1 MVSPS
6 IPIRLHFDSEILTQ
20 AYSGTEMLTLSIFA
34 VLLVLI
40 LIDLP
45 IAVAIALTAIS
56 FFVGM
61 GNESL
66 LTMLPQRMYASTTG
80 FVLLAVPFFILA
92 GNLMNVGGVTSLI
105 FRFAKAV
112 IGHFPGGLGQVSI
125 IANVIFSGMSG
136 SALADAAG
144 LGQVLHKAM
153 VDNGFK
159 PKHSAA
165 IVATAATIGPVIPPS
180 IPFVLYGALTG
191 VSVGKLFL
199 AGFIPGAL
207 MAIAMMI
214 AVAFQAKRYDLPKEQ
229 KADIRE
235 VTASFKAALLPLL
248 TPVIVIGG
256 IVIGFF
262 TPTEAAVV
270 ASLYALFLGF
280 LYKDLKVKDL
290 PSVLWASIRQTTS
303 LLFIIAAAGFFGWF
317 TIHQKV
323 PDQIIFN
330 LTSMS
335 ATAGGVLAMVIVVVL
350 LLGCFLEGNAIFI
363 ITIPI
368 FAPIAQR
375 FGIDLV
381 NFGVVMTLLIMIG
394 NLTPPVGMCLF
405 AVQSFSKVSLGEL
418 SKEVWPYLVGIFVV
432 TVFIA
437 YVPSI
442 GTFLPNLLMGK

>member
-1 MVSPS
+1 
-6 IPIRLHFDSEILTQ
+6 
-20 AYSGTEMLTLSIFA
+20 MLTLSIFA

-40 LIDLP
+40 MVDLP

-92 GNLMNVGGVTSLI
+92 GNLMNVGGVTTLI

-207 MAIAMMI
+207 MALAMMI
-214 AVAFQAKRYDLPKEQ
+214 AVGFNAKRYDLPKEK
-229 KADIRE
+229 KADFRE
-235 VTASFKAALLPLL
+235 VAASFKAALLPLL

-256 IVIGFF
+256 IVIGLF

-270 ASLYALFLGF
+270 ASVYALFLGF

-290 PSVLWASIRQTTS
+290 PNVLWTSIRQTTS

-323 PDQIIFN
+323 PDQIIYN

-335 ATAGGVLAMVIVVVL
+335 ATPGGILAMVIVVVL
-350 LLGCFLEGNAIFI
+350 LLGCYLHHHDPHFCPHRPEIRNRPGEFRRGHDPADHDRQPDTARWDVPLRGTEFQQGQ
-363 ITIPI
+363 P
-368 FAPIAQR
+368 R
-375 FGIDLV
+375 
-381 NFGVVMTLLIMIG
+381 GVVQRSVALSG
-394 NLTPPVGMCLF
+394 RNLCCHSRYCLCPVHRHF
-405 AVQSFSKVSLGEL
+405 SAQSVDGQVSVLQQGEKDGAL
-418 SKEVWPYLVGIFVV
+418 EM
-432 TVFIA
+432 A
-437 YVPSI
+437 
-442 GTFLPNLLMGK
+442 